1 MAANPFPRRT
11 FVIAGEAG
19 QADRTINMIEIDDAL
34 KTAVLALLNAATT
47 DQRSNPNPAIGLM
60 AAAAAGWIVCF
71 CLLIE
76 FKSPYFSAFR

>member
-34 KTAVLALLNAATT
+34 KTAVLALLNAATILLT
-47 DQRSNPNPAIGLM
+47 CLPADSR
-60 AAAAAGWIVCF
+60 F
-71 CLLIE
+71 TNRRDT
-76 FKSPYFSAFR
+76 KHQS